1 MTLFSELKD
10 ANPRLYWDAVC
21 RDKVS
26 YSEAG
31 ALTPG
36 NVVTNTFIEGV
47 LGGPHGQENSGYN
60 PLTTDIIGAGTGYP
74 KPWRS
79 ASQKLQDQSY
89 GSTIGPFARIVTS
102 SIPPQESFPGTCCDN
117 KKMPN
122 PPKPCGE
129 GIFGRIGIGDGN
141 HLGFRAQDWHGQA
154 EGTYNTA
161 YWQNQGA
168 NWDTWKDWWDNC
180 TKTTITCIWEDIPG
194 NPEIQVEVANDYID
208 IGDDDYFPGLDG
220 KVYLD
225 ASLDLL
231 VAMVALA
238 VFVRW

>member
-1 MTLFSELKD
+1 MGLTKSQLKQFNPKLFYD
-10 ANPRLYWDAVC
+10 GVC
-21 RDKVS
+21 RGKIS

-36 NVVTNTFIEGV
+36 NVVTNTLVEGL
-47 LGGPHGQENSGYN
+47 LGGPHAQENSGYN

-89 GSTIGPFARIVTS
+89 GSTIGPFARILSSTIDTPPFNSCIDECEDTS
-102 SIPPQESFPGTCCDN
+102 DPCN
-117 KKMPN
+117 K
-122 PPKPCGE
+122 

-141 HLGFRAQDWHGQA
+141 HLGFRAQNWYGQA
-154 EGTYNTA
+154 EGTYNTE

-194 NPEIQVEVANDYID
+194 NPEVQVEVANDYID
-208 IGDDDYFPGLDG
+208 IGDDDYFPGLNG
-220 KVYLD
+220 RVYAD

-238 VFVRW
+238 VFVSRW

>member
-1 MTLFSELKD
+1 MGLTKAQLKEFNPKLFYD
-10 ANPRLYWDAVC
+10 GVC
-21 RDKVS
+21 RGKIS

-36 NVVTNTFIEGV
+36 NVITNILAEGF
-47 LGGPHGQENSGYN
+47 LGGPHGQENVGYN

-74 KPWRS
+74 KPWRG

-89 GSTIGPFARIVTS
+89 GSLIGPFARIVTS
-102 SIPPQESFPGTCCDN
+102 SINTPPFDTCVDECETSD
-117 KKMPN
+117 
-122 PPKPCGE
+122 PCE
-129 GIFGRIGIGDGN
+129 NGIFGRIGIGDGLR
-141 HLGFRAQDWHGQA
+141 LGFRAQNWYGQA

-161 YWQNQGA
+161 YWNNQGA

-194 NPEIQVEVANDYID
+194 TPEIQVEVANDYLGP
-208 IGDDDYFPGLDG
+208 GDDGYWGGPNVSGLAENS
-220 KVYLD
+220 Y
-225 ASLDLL
+225 DLL

-238 VFVRW
+238 VLIRW

>member
-1 MTLFSELKD
+1 MALFSELKE
-10 ANPRLYWDAVC
+10 ANPKLFYDAVC
-21 RDKVS
+21 RGFIT

-36 NVVTNTFIEGV
+36 NVVTNTLVEGI
-47 LGGPHGQENSGYN
+47 LGGPHAQENSGYN

-79 ASQKLQDQSY
+79 AGHKLQDASY
-89 GSTIGPFARIVTS
+89 GSTIGPFARIVPS
-102 SIPPQESFPGTCCDN
+102 SISDPSFPGQCCEPLNDLPVN
-117 KKMPN
+117 N
-122 PPKPCGE
+122 PCQG

-194 NPEIQVEVANDYID
+194 NPEIQVEVANDYIE

>member
-1 MTLFSELKD
+1 MALFSELKE
-10 ANPRLYWDAVC
+10 ANPKLFYDAVC
-21 RDKVS
+21 RGFIT

-36 NVVTNTFIEGV
+36 NVVTNTLVEGI
-47 LGGPHGQENSGYN
+47 LGGPHAQENSGYN

-79 ASQKLQDQSY
+79 ASQKLQDASY
-89 GSTIGPFARIVTS
+89 GSTIGPFARIVPS
-102 SIPPQESFPGTCCDN
+102 SISDPSFPGQCCEPLNDLPIN
-117 KKMPN
+117 N
-122 PPKPCGE
+122 PCQG

-141 HLGFRAQDWHGQA
+141 HLGFRAQDWHGQS

-194 NPEIQVEVANDYID
+194 NPEVQVEVANDYID
-208 IGDDDYFPGLDG
+208 IGDDDYFPGLNG
-220 KVYLD
+220 RVYAD